1 MTGRYNQG
9 SQAQVVQL
17 QLGRIFAWRHL
28 LDVRDAAAA
37 AAAADHG
44 YTYLTSLSKACVEN
58 LRSRPPHVPWSST
71 AADSHAK
78 DVSAL
83 REHLITSAKG
93 WWRVFV
99 VQSLAV
105 PVTYSADATHS
116 WVTQATSAKNG
127 SHTLVIDGEPFKL
140 CKR

>member
-1 MTGRYNQG
+1 MSGRYNQG

-17 QLGRIFAWRHL
+17 QLGRIFAWRHM
-28 LDVRDAAAA
+28 LDVSAAAA
-37 AAAADHG
+37 AAAAAG
-44 YTYLTSLSKACVEN
+44 YKHLTSLSKACVEN
-58 LRSRPPHVPWSST
+58 LRSRPLHVPWSST

-93 WWRVFV
+93 WWRVFF
-99 VQSLAV
+99 QSFAAAV
-105 PVTYSADATHS
+105 TSASDATHA
-116 WVTQATSAKNG
+116 WVTQATSAKVG